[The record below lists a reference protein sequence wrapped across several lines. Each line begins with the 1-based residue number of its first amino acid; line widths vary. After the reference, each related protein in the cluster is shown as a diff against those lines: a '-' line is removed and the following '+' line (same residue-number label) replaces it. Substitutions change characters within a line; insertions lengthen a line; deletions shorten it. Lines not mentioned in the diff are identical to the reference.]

1 MQGEE
6 QEQFIEAVMEK
17 IEKFYFDD
25 SQEVSGKSLF
35 FNFAKEHKHLFDE
48 DCSAEET
55 ENKLE

>member
-1 MQGEE
+1 
-6 QEQFIEAVMEK
+6 MEK

-35 FNFAKEHKHLFDE
+35 FGFAKEHSHLFDA
-48 DCSAEET
+48 DCDAEET